1 MQTPHR
7 CNMLYAISMSF
18 FKQKWLKKR
27 MDIAQSLLKL
37 AKRSNAA
44 LLPAFNIAACQ
55 IASTPNSSPS
65 PACA

>member
-1 MQTPHR
+1 
-7 CNMLYAISMSF
+7 
-18 FKQKWLKKR
+18 